1 MENTD
6 NKRTTLFTARSTENA
21 MTFFT
26 VVGFLTLAAIFLYHR
41 FYENEKWAAALVLVW
56 ERVPHVLSFST
67 LLTIF
72 KEGVDVMLTRL
83 QEYRDR
89 RKQRIAKEV
98 EERVKERVEERV
110 KERVE
115 EFFEEWKKT
124 VENPLAKGKV
134 EERGAKFF
142 EEWKEKNLV
151 KVEEEAD

>member
-1 MENTD
+1 METND
-6 NKRTTLFTARSTENA
+6 NERSTLFTARSTENA

-26 VVGFLTLAAIFLYHR
+26 TVGFLTLAAIFLCHR
-41 FYENEKWAAALVLVW
+41 FHGNEKWDAALVLVW

-98 EERVKERVEERV
+98 AKEIEKVK
-110 KERVE
+110 KEAYKE
-115 EFFEEWKKT
+115 GYEA
-124 VENPLAKGKV
+124 AKA
-134 EERGAKFF
+134 ESRS
-142 EEWKEKNLV
+142 EKN
-151 KVEEEAD
+151 KSS